1 MKILIITDTW
11 HNINGVVTTL
21 RATKQ
26 ELENRSH
33 EVQVI
38 EPSQF
43 KTVACPGYP
52 EVKLSWNLWRMGKL
66 ISQANA
72 DCIHIATEGPLGI
85 AARTYCKLKRDPIPY
100 NTSYHTKFP
109 EYLHVHHHIP
119 ESWGYFWMKL
129 FHKYSH
135 RVLVTNRSM
144 QQELDQKGF
153 KNLVVWN
160 RGVDPTL
167 FNHQYD
173 ACWDWPT
180 PILLCVSRVSPEKGL
195 DDFCGLH
202 TTGTKVLVGDG
213 PYMNHLRGKYPDVKF
228 VGYKTG
234 AELAQCYVSADVFV
248 FPSKTDTFGVV
259 MLEAIACGT
268 PVAAY
273 PVTGPLDVVQ
283 NGVNGVMHVDLQQ
296 AVNACVNL
304 DTHQVS
310 ATSMKFSWQA
320 CTDVFEQNLI
330 QIPKST
336 A

>member
-1 MKILIITDTW
+1 MKILIVTDTW

-33 EVQVI
+33 QVHVI

-52 EVKLSWNLWRMGKL
+52 EVRLSWNLWHMGKL
-66 ISQANA
+66 IEQVDP

-85 AARTYCKLKRDPIPY
+85 AARTYCKLKRITIPY

-109 EYLHVHHHIP
+109 EYLHVHHKLP
-119 ESWGYFWMKL
+119 LSWGYFWMKL

-135 RVLVTNRSM
+135 RVLVTHSSM
-144 QQELDQKGF
+144 QRELQEKGF
-153 KNLVVWN
+153 NNLVIWN
-160 RGVDPTL
+160 RGVDPDL
-167 FNHQYD
+167 FHPDYEP
-173 ACWDWPT
+173 CWDWSK

-195 DDFCGLH
+195 DDFCRLQ
-202 TTGTKVLVGDG
+202 TVGTKVLVGDG
-213 PYMNHLRGKYPDVKF
+213 PHLPQLREKYPDVKF

-234 AELAQCYVSADVFV
+234 ASLAQCYASSDVFV

-259 MLEAIACGT
+259 MLEALACGI

-273 PVTGPLDVVQ
+273 PVTGPLDVIEP
-283 NGVNGVMHVDLQQ
+283 GVNGFMHEDLQQ
-296 AVNACVNL
+296 AVNSCVHM
-304 DTHQVS
+304 DTQKV
-310 ATSMKFSWQA
+310 AQTSLKFSWAA

-330 QIPKST
+330 QIPNS
-336 A
+336 AP